1 MPGRRSG
8 KPRVRL
14 TPGDHGLKPGNQSP
28 GAAVD
33 TVPAIMDTP
42 KSKRSTPE
50 FADHDGYGD
59 PAIEALTQLLESERS
74 LARAEEPALVV
85 RCDPGQVW
93 LLWFAIGATEEI
105 CRFAHRRAE
114 FERNQ
119 VFRHVVGIIFGSGVQ
134 AEASPVVAAQDLIEL
149 FESAG
154 AEAVRACVRGER
166 KLGYYLEA
174 LKVSSRHSA

>member
-1 MPGRRSG
+1 
-8 KPRVRL
+8 
-14 TPGDHGLKPGNQSP
+14 
-28 GAAVD
+28 VD
-33 TVPAIMDTP
+33 PD
-42 KSKRSTPE
+42 R
-50 FADHDGYGD
+50 DGD

-74 LARAEEPALVV
+74 LAKSEEPALVS

-93 LLWFAIGATEEI
+93 LLWFAIGATDEI
-105 CRFAHRRAE
+105 CRLAQRRAE

-119 VFRHVVGIIFGSGVQ
+119 IFRHVVGTVFGAGVK
-134 AEASPVVAAQDLIEL
+134 AEASPVLAAQDLIEL

-154 AEAVRACVRGER
+154 TEAVRACMRGDR